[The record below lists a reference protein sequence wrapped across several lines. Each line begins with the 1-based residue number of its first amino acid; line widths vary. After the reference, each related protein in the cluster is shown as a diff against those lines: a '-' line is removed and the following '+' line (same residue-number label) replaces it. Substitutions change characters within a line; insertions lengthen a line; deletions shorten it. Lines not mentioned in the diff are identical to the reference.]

1 MRMLPTFKGYTVD
14 FRLRQFRKAEYGKA
28 LEFIDFDSEEGQ
40 RLLDGLEAE
49 MYEAELEH
57 AARMLAQFRR
67 KRQSPLDPF
76 YWLDSLFKLLLS
88 AVEYGVTAIVGW
100 VFSKISRKRRR

>member
-1 MRMLPTFKGYTVD
+1 MHTLPTFKGYTID

-40 RLLDGLEAE
+40 RLLDELEAE
-49 MYEAELEH
+49 MYEVELEH
-57 AARMLAQFRR
+57 AARLLAQFRR
-67 KRQSPLDPF
+67 KKQSALDPF

-88 AVEYGVTAIVGW
+88 AVECAGTAMVGW
-100 VFSKISRKRRR
+100 V